1 MLTISAVNTSYG
13 GPPTAGGSV
22 LAITSSSTFSVR
34 YFRPCPPPFRLWTLL
49 LPQPSHPAAMD
60 TQPATLIHGLPPPGA
75 PARHANQQLVFDFTK
90 RKRWAD
96 LLVTELTE
104 AIMLVLS
111 DTGVVWYCG
120 PAVEDLLGWA
130 DEDLVD
136 GTLFEIMNGALISCV
151 TLWHCL

>member
-1 MLTISAVNTSYG
+1 
-13 GPPTAGGSV
+13 
-22 LAITSSSTFSVR
+22 
-34 YFRPCPPPFRLWTLL
+34 
-49 LPQPSHPAAMD
+49 MD

-75 PARHANQQLVFDFTK
+75 SARHAQQLIFDFTK

-104 AIMLVLS
+104 AVMLVLS

-136 GTLFEIMNGALISCV
+136 GTLFEIMNGASAVLPSRIRRDAVPQRTTGRCSNVSSRTQFDSALTSCPMFA
-151 TLWHCL
+151 